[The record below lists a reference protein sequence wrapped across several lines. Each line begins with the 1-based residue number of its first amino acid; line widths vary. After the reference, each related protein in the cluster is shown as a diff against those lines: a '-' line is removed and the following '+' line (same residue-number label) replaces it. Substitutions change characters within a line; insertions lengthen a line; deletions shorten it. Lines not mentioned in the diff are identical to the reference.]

1 TPTAEAATSRSTRAR
16 VSGVRCQ
23 FTHPIST
30 PSQEEISDTQSD
42 SSEASVKV
50 AVKSMVALYT
60 GARRLP
66 SLFHGRSARIARRVL
81 VQSATDPTVCRS
93 VILERRG
100 SDRRIT
106 CSTTPVRSGPS
117 AATETW
123 MLARSGAMR
132 ASYSPRTVMV
142 TSLMELTLRQHGIAR
157 RPYPLYPEKLGRSG
171 VRGDKSTE

>member
-1 TPTAEAATSRSTRAR
+1 AGADSAAKAAPRAIIGCGSERRSLEMRPVSAISSGVTVDKCNAAAYDSARATATPTAEAATSRSTRAR

-66 SLFHGRSARIARRVL
+66 SLFHQRSARIARRVL
-81 VQSATDPTVCRS
+81 VQSATDPTVC
-93 VILERRG
+93 
-100 SDRRIT
+100 
-106 CSTTPVRSGPS
+106 
-117 AATETW
+117 
-123 MLARSGAMR
+123 
-132 ASYSPRTVMV
+132 
-142 TSLMELTLRQHGIAR
+142 
-157 RPYPLYPEKLGRSG
+157 
-171 VRGDKSTE
+171 